1 MSINYQFPLIIE
13 LVLLNGYIDEA
24 ETVFCLSDELSKD
37 MGLCYFMVRLTKRGL
52 ISRCASE
59 GNYNTVKNLIEFYR
73 DQRLRDP
80 GLDGC
85 PMEKVAHTVE
95 YQGYGPM
102 FWALC
107 NDHID
112 IYKLLRTNMDVF
124 EYICSEEWRL
134 PDLLNSLIGYTSY
147 EATMIVLNEIT
158 LDMCTPLDIKNITKS
173 LTYVYESWILEYTG
187 EGKVSYATF
196 WGDESY
202 CVAKKL
208 KIRFEDYM
216 LESIIHIGRCSYLYG
231 SKDYDE
237 ADCRCYKYNKIL
249 REFHLDGYALAAGC
263 EAYDEELR
271 RAWRSEYYPC
281 DKEHWCALSDKKY
294 WDKILSSVSV
304 NRKRNKKRVIIK
316 GLK

>member
-13 LVLLNGYIDEA
+13 LILLNGYIDEA

-37 MGLCYFMVRLTKRGL
+37 MGLCYFMVRLTKCGL

-95 YQGYGPM
+95 YEGYGPM
-102 FWALC
+102 HWALY

-112 IYKLLRTNMDVF
+112 VYKLLRTNMDVF
-124 EYICSEEWRL
+124 EDICPEEWTL
-134 PDLLNSLIGYTSY
+134 PHLLTSLIGCSSY
-147 EATMIVLNEIT
+147 EATMIVLNEVT
-158 LDMCTPLDIKNITKS
+158 LDMCTPLDIKNMTKR
-173 LTYVYESWILEYTG
+173 LIDEYHDWAD
-187 EGKVSYATF
+187 ECAEKEELSYGKY
-196 WGDESY
+196 WGDELY
-202 CVAKKL
+202 CLAKKL
-208 KIRFEDYM
+208 KIHFEDYM
-216 LESIIHIGRCSYLYG
+216 YKEISIKS
-231 SKDYDE
+231 
-237 ADCRCYKYNKIL
+237 CRCQYCYYDDYYITDDNTCQEFNQKM

-271 RAWRSEYYPC
+271 RAWRSTYYPSSEELR
-281 DKEHWCALSDKKY
+281 DSIFKY
-294 WDKILSSVSV
+294 MAESKIIS
-304 NRKRNKKRVIIK
+304 
-316 GLK
+316 

>member
-73 DQRLRDP
+73 DQRLCDP

-95 YQGYGPM
+95 NEGRGPM

-134 PDLLNSLIGYTSY
+134 PDLLNSLIGCSSY
-147 EATMIVLNEIT
+147 EATMIVLNEVT
-158 LDMCTPLDIKNITKS
+158 LDMCTPLDIKNMTKR
-173 LTYVYESWILEYTG
+173 LIDEYYDWADKCAKK
-187 EGKVSYATF
+187 EELSYGKY
-196 WGDESY
+196 WGDELY
-202 CVAKKL
+202 CLAKKL
-208 KIRFEDYM
+208 KIGFEDYM
-216 LESIIHIGRCSYLYG
+216 WDQEISIG
-231 SKDYDE
+231 S
-237 ADCRCYKYNKIL
+237 CRCEYCYHGDYYITDDFTCKEFNQKM

-271 RAWRSEYYPC
+271 RAWRSKYYPSREELR
-281 DKEHWCALSDKKY
+281 DSMFKY
-294 WDKILSSVSV
+294 MAE
-304 NRKRNKKRVIIK
+304 RKKRKIISQS
-316 GLK
+316 